1 MSAHEDEARGAA
13 RPPLVVVMGVSGSG
27 KTTIGALVAHEAG
40 VPFLDADS
48 LHPLA
53 NVRKMA
59 AGTPLEDTDRRPWLD
74 TVGER
79 LRDADRDGTG
89 LVLAC
94 SALKRRYRDHIR
106 RAAPGTVFLHLHGT
120 PGVLTSRLE
129 GRSEHFMPASLL
141 ASQLETLEP
150 LGPDEPGYA
159 LDIDQPVE
167 DMVAEAVQALREHP
181 AASSR

>member
-1 MSAHEDEARGAA
+1 MSAQDGARAGA
-13 RPPLVVVMGVSGSG
+13 PLVVVMGVSGSG

-40 VPFLDADS
+40 MPFLDADS

-59 AGTPLEDTDRRPWLD
+59 AGTPLEEADRRPWLD
-74 TVGER
+74 SVGER

-94 SALKRRYRDHIR
+94 SALRRSYRDRIR
-106 RAAPGTVFLHLHGT
+106 RAAPRMLFLHLHGT
-120 PGVLTSRLE
+120 PDVLTARLE

-141 ASQLETLEP
+141 TSQLEALEP
-150 LGPDEPGYA
+150 LGPDEPGRA
-159 LDIDQPVE
+159 LDIGRPVE
-167 DMVAEAVQALREHP
+167 DVVAEALDALREK
-181 AASSR
+181 AAARSR

>member
-1 MSAHEDEARGAA
+1 MSDHDDARAGA
-13 RPPLVVVMGVSGSG
+13 PLVVVMGVSGSG

-40 VPFLDADS
+40 LPFLDADS

-59 AGTPLEDTDRRPWLD
+59 AGTPLENADRRPWLD

-94 SALKRRYRDHIR
+94 SALKRRYRDRIR

-120 PGVLTSRLE
+120 PGVLISRLE

-150 LGPDEPGYA
+150 LGPDEPGSA
-159 LDIDQPVE
+159 LDIGRPIE
-167 DMVAEAVQALREHP
+167 DVVAEALDAHRGE
-181 AASSR
+181 AAARTH

>member
-1 MSAHEDEARGAA
+1 MSADDGAA
-13 RPPLVVVMGVSGSG
+13 APLVVVMGVSGSG

-59 AGTPLEDTDRRPWLD
+59 AGTPLEDADRWPWLD

-79 LRDADRDGTG
+79 LQDADRDGTG

-94 SALKRRYRDHIR
+94 SALKRRYRDRIL
-106 RAAPGTVFLHLHGT
+106 RAAPGAVFLHLHGA
-120 PGVLTSRLE
+120 PDVLTSRLE

-141 ASQLETLEP
+141 ASQLDTLEP
-150 LGPDEPGYA
+150 LGPDEPGFA

-167 DMVAEAVQALREHP
+167 DMVAEAVDALQGHP
-181 AASSR
+181 AASAR

>member
-1 MSAHEDEARGAA
+1 MSAHDHARAGA
-13 RPPLVVVMGVSGSG
+13 PLVVVMGVSGSG
-27 KTTIGALVAHEAG
+27 KTTVGALVAHGAG

-59 AGTPLEDTDRRPWLD
+59 SGTPLEDADRRPWLD

-79 LRDADRDGTG
+79 LREADRDGTG

-94 SALKRRYRDHIR
+94 SALRRRYRDHIR
-106 RAAPGTVFLHLHGT
+106 RAAPGTAFLHLHGT
-120 PGVLTSRLE
+120 PDVLASRLE
-129 GRSEHFMPASLL
+129 GRSEHFMPAALL
-141 ASQLETLEP
+141 ASQLGTLEP

-167 DMVAEAVQALREHP
+167 DMVAEAVVALQGRP
-181 AASSR
+181 ATPSG